1 MRCVSN
7 ERGMTLIEL
16 LVALAVLA
24 LLLPGVLAFFSTG
37 SRSVARAGLQT
48 TATALAADALE
59 EQRRNLLTHVFS
71 HGPGS
76 RTDTPRPG
84 FSRTVSWRQQAIN
97 AGGSTVQV
105 WELDVV
111 VAYQDERG
119 TARQVALETF
129 VFPR

>member
-1 MRCVSN
+1 
-7 ERGMTLIEL
+7 MTLIEL

-24 LLLPGVLAFFSTG
+24 LLLPGVLAFFNAG
-37 SRSVARAGLQT
+37 GRSVARAGLQT
-48 TATALAADALE
+48 TATVLAADAME
-59 EQRRNLLTHVFS
+59 EQRRNLLTHVFT

-76 RTDTPRPG
+76 RTDAPRQG
-84 FSRTVSWRQQAIN
+84 FTRTVSWREAKVD
-97 AGGSTVQV
+97 AGGRQVSV